1 MLEERG
7 GRRRGRGEG
16 KGGGEGG
23 REEKGEEGNGDRKLT
38 TIHIFSS
45 CGLACLTEVGVL
57 EGGEGGTSDETKVSD
72 LHSTVQREEDVGGF
86 QISVHHALTVNI
98 QHRIQR
104 LRREEE
110 KMRAQLYSLQ
120 DVCSPPAQKS
130 A

>member
-7 GRRRGRGEG
+7 ERRRGRGEG

-45 CGLACLTEVGVL
+45 LTEVGVL

-98 QHRIQR
+98 QHRIQC

-120 DVCSPPAQKS
+120 NVCSPPAQKS